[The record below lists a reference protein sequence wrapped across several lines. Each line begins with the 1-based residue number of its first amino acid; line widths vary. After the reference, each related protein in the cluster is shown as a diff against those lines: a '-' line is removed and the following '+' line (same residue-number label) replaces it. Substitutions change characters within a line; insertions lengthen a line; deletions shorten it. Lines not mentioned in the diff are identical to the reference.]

1 MTMTIFEWIVIGLL
15 VLILIAVS
23 TLGNR
28 MITGFNR
35 MINGLNQLSLLQGK
49 ANEELGK
56 ILKKL
61 KKMSEEKK
69 ENNNG

>member
-1 MTMTIFEWIVIGLL
+1 MTIFEWIVIGLL

-28 MITGFNR
+28 MIAGFN
-35 MINGLNQLSLLQGK
+35 QVSLLQGK

-56 ILKKL
+56 ILKKI
-61 KKMSEEKK
+61 KKNERRKK
-69 ENNNG
+69 GE